1 MRHAKH
7 FNLIEILLTVAVI
20 AFGVSV
26 ILGMLPRGL
35 ALTRSAGMESYAS
48 EIIDQMAGYMFELG
62 VSGMSG
68 LRDCSTE
75 TKEKDYIKAM
85 LGSNDDT
92 PTPLDKNIMKGYLK
106 LIGSNDNGAVS
117 TSENSDKVAE
127 ETSSCKFYR
136 TGTAGVF
143 RVDAGDGDTN
153 KGIYV
158 IVMGDYNNQ
167 SAAAERESR
176 VDFSG
181 MLRCWKRPLK
191 VRALRQKTRPPTIDG
206 TGAEAGWA
214 EGYSK
219 RDDEPPTSPGAFEA
233 ADPDDTYPTGAVLC
247 MELSYPLTLPYA
259 QRTKHYYSFEVPK

>member
-35 ALTRSAGMESYAS
+35 AMTRSAALESYAS

-62 VSGMSG
+62 VSGMSD
-68 LRDCSTE
+68 LSDCSDDTE
-75 TKEKDYIKAM
+75 EKNYIKAM
-85 LGSNDDT
+85 LGDDDDT
-92 PTPLDKNIMKGYLK
+92 PTTLDKNIMKGYLK
-106 LIGSNDNGAVS
+106 LIGSDDKGEVS
-117 TSENSDKVAE
+117 TSESSDKVAE

-143 RVDAGDGDTN
+143 KVDAGSGVA
-153 KGIYV
+153 IYV

-167 SAAAERESR
+167 SVAAERESR

-181 MLRCWKRPLK
+181 MLRCWKRPLE
-191 VRALRQKTRPPTIDG
+191 VRALRLSTRPPTVDG
-206 TGAEAGWA
+206 TDWA
-214 EGYSK
+214 DAYSSS
-219 RDDEPPTSPGAFEA
+219 RSAFEA

-247 MELSYPLTLPYA
+247 MELSYPLTLPYN
-259 QRTKHYYSFEVPK
+259 QRTKRYYSFEVPK

>member
-35 ALTRSAGMESYAS
+35 AMTRSAALESYAS

-62 VSGMSG
+62 VSGMSD
-68 LRDCSTE
+68 LSDCPNDTE
-75 TKEKDYIKAM
+75 EKNYIKAM
-85 LGSNDDT
+85 LGDDDDT
-92 PTPLDKNIMKGYLK
+92 PTTLDKNIMKGYLK
-106 LIGSNDNGAVS
+106 LIGSDDKGEVS
-117 TSENSDKVAE
+117 TSESSDKVAE

-143 RVDAGDGDTN
+143 KVDAGSGVAN

-158 IVMGDYNNQ
+158 IVMGDYNDQ
-167 SAAAERESR
+167 SVAAERESR

-206 TGAEAGWA
+206 TGAEAGWEDGTA
-214 EGYSK
+214 
-219 RDDEPPTSPGAFEA
+219 RDTAFEA
-233 ADPDDTYPTGAVLC
+233 VEITHPAGAVLC
-247 MELSYPLTLPYA
+247 MELSYPLTLPYN
-259 QRTKHYYSFEVPK
+259 QRTKRYYSFEVPK